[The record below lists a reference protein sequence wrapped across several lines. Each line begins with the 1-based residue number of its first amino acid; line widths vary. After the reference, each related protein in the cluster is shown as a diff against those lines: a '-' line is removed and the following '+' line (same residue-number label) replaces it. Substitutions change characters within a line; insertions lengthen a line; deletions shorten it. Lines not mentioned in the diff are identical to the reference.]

1 MRGRGMQG
9 GDRVRAHSLA
19 IAFFLALAVLLTWLV
34 AVTAGSAL
42 ENAEHA
48 VLNAASLGWD
58 IL

>member
-1 MRGRGMQG
+1 MQG